1 MCIKSSSSTQEL
13 SPGSSHQEQQ
23 PQPSSP
29 SPSKSAACKAV
40 GKALQGKATH
50 SYQNVTCNAETS
62 LFQLEEK
69 KASSSVTTTASTVE
83 VKEADTNKTKKI
95 ESQTLDKNKDM
106 VSLHLSGGCLID
118 QNKSSNRPVVVIH
131 HHHHHFYPN
140 QNQVIN
146 KPVQHSNTYQNLSN
160 IHETLRNNRL
170 KLEESG
176 WYHGKLSWAESAQL
190 LKSTAEGTFLVRDS
204 ADPRFLFTL
213 SVQRDAKDGPTSVRI
228 HFSHGKFRLDAD
240 EKIEHKMPTFDS
252 VCELVQFYCA
262 GQQASGAKSQ
272 QNHVWVDNRG
282 QLYSPICLKQ
292 PLMKEVPNLKHLARM
307 AVHKSLKSQA
317 TPSVWVPNPI
327 KAYLCDY
334 PHVM

>member
-1 MCIKSSSSTQEL
+1 MNFYKFGL
-13 SPGSSHQEQQ
+13 SLLRNNRSRSILYSLEASNECDGRSESN
-23 PQPSSP
+23 SFLTISF
-29 SPSKSAACKAV
+29 S
-40 GKALQGKATH
+40 LQ
-50 SYQNVTCNAETS
+50 
-62 LFQLEEK
+62 
-69 KASSSVTTTASTVE
+69 
-83 VKEADTNKTKKI
+83 
-95 ESQTLDKNKDM
+95 
-106 VSLHLSGGCLID
+106 
-118 QNKSSNRPVVVIH
+118 
-131 HHHHHFYPN
+131 
-140 QNQVIN
+140 
-146 KPVQHSNTYQNLSN
+146 VQHSNSYQNLSN

-190 LKSTAEGTFLVRDS
+190 LKNTAEGTFLVRDS